1 MPINQETGEWFT
13 DFPYTNSGDLDQFG
27 RRSSA
32 LEIDLDPDQ
41 YVGLSLPLGHSSGG
55 FFMRTKR
62 LIHQAGYNL
71 TNLIKTIPGERAGN
85 PNFGS
90 HVTRLLFE
98 PVDNISNLI
107 EEEIRRVVDLYLSY
121 IIINNVKSHVEPPHT
136 VRLEVNYSIRN
147 DLTTSEDVN
156 IDFLNISSPEDLDF
170 EGESTWIDTGSS

>member
-1 MPINQETGEWFT
+1 MPINNGEWESNFN
-13 DFPYTNSGDLDQFG
+13 YEGSGDLDQFG

-32 LEIDLDPDQ
+32 LEIDLDPNQ
-41 YVGLSLPLGHSSGG
+41 YVGLSLPLTHSTGG

-98 PVDNISNLI
+98 PVDNVSNLI

-121 IIINNVKSHVEPPHT
+121 IIINNIKSLVEPPHT

-147 DLTTSEDVN
+147 DLTTSENLN
-156 IDFLNISSPEDLDF
+156 IDFQNISSPEDLDF
-170 EGESTWIDTGSS
+170 EGGSTWQPGGSF